1 MTLWMMSGWWLE
13 LEIVLW
19 LRVRDGV
26 WVGDEY
32 GVEFGDGVGNHI
44 LAEVEAEEGEGSGV
58 DTLPN

>member
-1 MTLWMMSGWWLE
+1 MTLWMISSWWLE

-19 LRVRDGV
+19 LWVRGGV

-44 LAEVEAEEGEGSGV
+44 LAEVEAEEREGSGV